1 MKSLESMTP
10 AELAALFPIIL
21 EPHREVWRA
30 WYAQENARLQ
40 ALLPKEAVF
49 RLTHIGSTA
58 IDGIWAKPTVDM
70 LLEAT
75 SEAAFATLAQRL
87 AACGYICMHRE
98 AGRASF
104 NRGYTP
110 QGFAEEVFHL
120 HLRLRGDADEIYFRD
135 YLNLRPELAAQYER
149 LKLSL
154 WRPYEHDR
162 DGYTAAKGEFIRRV
176 TMEAKEFFQK
186 RVAEGKG
193 TK

>member
-1 MKSLESMTP
+1 M
-10 AELAALFPIIL
+10 
-21 EPHREVWRA
+21 
-30 WYAQENARLQ
+30 
-40 ALLPKEAVF
+40 
-49 RLTHIGSTA
+49 
-58 IDGIWAKPTVDM
+58 
-70 LLEAT
+70 
-75 SEAAFATLAQRL
+75 
-87 AACGYICMHRE
+87 
-98 AGRASF
+98 
-104 NRGYTP
+104 
-110 QGFAEEVFHL
+110 FHL

-186 RVAEGKG
+186 RAAEGKG